1 MNFFESVIN
10 WKPTTKFEKK
20 HVDDKMIGLML
31 HMATHA
37 PSAGNIQEWEFVVV
51 RDEGVKAKLA
61 KAALEQMHITEAP
74 VVVVVLADLE
84 KITLKYGKR
93 GELVYALEDTA
104 AAVMLLLLSA
114 SSLGLGADWIKSF
127 DEDLVKLSLELP
139 ESVRP
144 MAIIPVG
151 YPREQG
157 PERRLL
163 DYEAF
168 TWADKYERKYDWSYR
183 VQTGPRV
190 AYRET
195 RPIGNMIEDLL
206 KKKKSE
212 KPKTEKEEKMRKMSF
227 IDFLKKISR

>member
-1 MNFFESVIN
+1 MNFFESVVN
-10 WKPTTKFEKK
+10 WRPTTKFEKR
-20 HVDDKMIGLML
+20 HVDDKMVGVML

-51 RDEGVKAKLA
+51 REDAVKQKLA
-61 KAALEQMHITEAP
+61 KAALEQMHIAEAP
-74 VVVVVLADLE
+74 VVIVVLADLS

-114 SSLGLGADWIKSF
+114 QSLGLGADWVKSF
-127 DEDLVKLSLELP
+127 DEDLVKLAIEVP
-139 ESVRP
+139 ENVRP
-144 MAIIPVG
+144 IAIVPVG
-151 YPREQG
+151 YAREQG

-183 VQTGPRV
+183 V
-190 AYRET
+190 
-195 RPIGNMIEDLL
+195 
-206 KKKKSE
+206 
-212 KPKTEKEEKMRKMSF
+212 
-227 IDFLKKISR
+227 